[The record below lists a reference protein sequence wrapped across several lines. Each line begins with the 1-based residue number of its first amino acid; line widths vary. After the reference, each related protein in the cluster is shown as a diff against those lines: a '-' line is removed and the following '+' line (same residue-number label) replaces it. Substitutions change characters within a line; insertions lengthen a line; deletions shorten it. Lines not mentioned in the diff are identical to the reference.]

1 MKILVRKPE
10 SVRHA
15 ADVSTLRADLNQAD
29 GYDASDSDIEWA
41 WKCHSA
47 SRCAGWLAVDG
58 YNQSERVAMLLRY
71 LTPKEK
77 DQ

>member
-10 SVRHA
+10 SVRYA
-15 ADVSTLRADLNQAD
+15 DDVSTLRADLNQA
-29 GYDASDSDIEWA
+29 GYDASDLDIEWA

-58 YNQSERVAMLLRY
+58 YNQSERVEVLLRY

-77 DQ
+77 NQ

>member
-15 ADVSTLRADLNQAD
+15 DDVSTLRADLNQA
-29 GYDASDSDIEWA
+29 GYDASDSDVEWA
-41 WKCHSA
+41 WKRHSA
-47 SRCAGWLAVDG
+47 SRCAGWLGVDA
-58 YNQSERVAMLLRY
+58 YESSDHVEELLRY

-77 DQ
+77 EV